1 MLCGG
6 GGGGKYRCKE
16 VEQSAVN
23 SSGCFS
29 SSKIGVVSQTHGG
42 EEKVSLPQD
51 ADSGSPSPA
60 SLPLTQP
67 YPPGNPPCFMQGL
80 LDD

>member
-1 MLCGG
+1 MVVQNTGARKLNNQ
-6 GGGGKYRCKE
+6 
-16 VEQSAVN
+16 QSTPP
-23 SSGCFS
+23 GCFS
-29 SSKIGVVSQTHGG
+29 PSKIGAVSQTQEG
-42 EEKVSLPQD
+42 EEKVGLPQD

-67 YPPGNPPCFMQGL
+67 YPPGNPPCLTQGL

>member
-1 MLCGG
+1 MVVVVV
-6 GGGGKYRCKE
+6 
-16 VEQSAVN
+16 VEHTGARKLNNQQSIP
-23 SSGCFS
+23 SGCFS

-42 EEKVSLPQD
+42 EEKVSVPQD